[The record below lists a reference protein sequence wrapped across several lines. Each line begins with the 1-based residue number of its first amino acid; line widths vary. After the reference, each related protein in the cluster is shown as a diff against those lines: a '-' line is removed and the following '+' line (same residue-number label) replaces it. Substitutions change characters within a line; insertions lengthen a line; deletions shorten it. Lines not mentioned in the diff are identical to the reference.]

1 MFYKYRISD
10 VISIKPRMFKE
21 GIERAAYK
29 QLLEKY
35 VGIYDKDLGYIL
47 MISDP
52 EVDPLGK
59 IIAEDGS
66 SNHRVEFYAY
76 AYKPV
81 KGEIVE
87 GEVVGIENFGIFV
100 RVGPVDAL
108 VHKSVLMDDVVDINK
123 IEGVVIGRNTRE
135 TIRKGD
141 IVRARVLDY
150 SPPKGLSLMKIAL
163 YMKSP
168 YLGKIETIEKNISKK
183 EGGNGGEKERS

>member
-1 MFYKYRISD
+1 MFYRYRISD

-21 GIERAAYK
+21 GLERAAYK
-29 QLLEKY
+29 QLMEKY
-35 VGIYDKDLGYIL
+35 VGIYDKELGYIL

-76 AYKPV
+76 TYKPV
-81 KGEIVE
+81 KGEIIE

-108 VHKSVLMDDVVDINK
+108 VHKSVLMDDIVDINK
-123 IEGVVIGRNTRE
+123 IEGVVIGRNSGE
-135 TIRKGD
+135 VIRKGD
-141 IVRARVLDY
+141 MVRARVLDY

-168 YLGKIETIEKNISKK
+168 YLGKLEYIEKNIKK
-183 EGGNGGEKERS
+183 KGGEGGEEEGS

>member
-1 MFYKYRISD
+1 VFYVYKISD
-10 VISIKPRMFKE
+10 IISIKPRMFKE
-21 GIERAAYK
+21 GLERAAYE
-29 QLLEKY
+29 QLVEKY

-47 MISDP
+47 MISKP
-52 EVDPLGK
+52 KVEPLGK

-76 AYKPV
+76 TYKPV

-87 GEVVGIENFGIFV
+87 GEVVGIENFGVFV
-100 RVGPVDAL
+100 RIGPVDAL
-108 VHKSVLMDDVVDINK
+108 VHKSVLMDDIVDINK
-123 IEGVVIGRNTRE
+123 IENVVVGRNSGN

-141 IVRARVLDY
+141 VVRARILDY

-168 YLGKIETIEKNISKK
+168 YLGKIEYIEKKIAK
-183 EGGNGGEKERS
+183 GGEDIEKEKRS